1 MDNEK
6 LAELLFPDIKNTPDY
21 YENKYPQRELPPKAE
36 VTRIGPSPTGF
47 IHLGNLYSAMAGER
61 LAHRSG
67 GVFYLRIEDTD
78 NKRKVDGAVESVI
91 SSLDYFGIKFDEG
104 AEVQTQSSGISYGPF
119 YQRQRAEVYQTY
131 VKDLVKQGLAYPCF
145 CSEEEIDAMRKR
157 QTENKLDIGYY
168 GEWAK
173 CRNLTFEEIEKK
185 IISGEP
191 YSMRLRSEGQPGN
204 TVKFNDEIMGEII
217 LPENMLDIVILK
229 SDGIPT
235 YHFAHAVDDH
245 LMRTTTVIRGC
256 EWLPSVPVH
265 IELFSV
271 LGFRRPRY
279 AHTAQLMKIEDGKKR
294 KLSKR
299 KDPELSLGYYR
310 ELGYHPEAVRIYLMT
325 ILNSNFEEW
334 YQKNPALPLEEFK
347 FSLNKMGVSGILF
360 DLLKLDDISSNIL
373 SGKERDE
380 VYKFFYD
387 WMVQYKPECVDIY
400 FGDSE
405 KMKKITV
412 FITFLLSGFIFMSV
426 SSLGQSA
433 KDFCKTGNDKY
444 KKKEYAEAIN
454 DFTKAIEIKPNYARA
469 YYFRGLARDELL
481 DYMGSI
487 ADYTQV
493 IDKSPGFTNAYFKRG
508 DAKIKTQDYIGAI
521 ADFTEVIKVKNM
533 YSEAYFRRGV
543 AKDLLQDYHGAIAD
557 FSEAIKNNP
566 NNVDFYFYRG
576 DSRSKIRDYTS
587 AIEDYTMVLEFN
599 KNSSKAYYSRGLAK
613 IFSGQRAAGCLDLS
627 KAGELGMK
635 EAYDTIK
642 QFCY

>member
-21 YENKYPQRELPPKAE
+21 YENKYPKRDLPPKAE

-61 LAHRSG
+61 LAHRSS

-104 AEVQTQSSGISYGPF
+104 AEVQTQASDISYGPF
-119 YQRQRAEVYQTY
+119 YQRQRAEVYQTFI
-131 VKDLVKQGLAYPCF
+131 KDLVKQGLAYPCF
-145 CSEEEIDAMRKR
+145 CSEEEIDAMRKV
-157 QTENKLDIGYY
+157 QTDQKLDIGYY

-173 CRNLTFEEIEKK
+173 CRNLTFEEIEQK
-185 IISGEP
+185 ISNGEP
-191 YSMRLRSEGQPGN
+191 YSMRLRSAGQPGN
-204 TVKFNDEIMGEII
+204 TVKFNDEIMGEIT

-265 IELFSV
+265 IELFNV

-310 ELGYHPEAVRIYLMT
+310 QLGYHPEAVRIYLMT

-334 YQKNPALPLEEFK
+334 YQKNPTLPLEEFK

-387 WMVQYKPECVDIY
+387 WMVQHKSEFVDIY
-400 FGDSE
+400 FVDHE
-405 KMKKITV
+405 KMKKIMDLCMGV
-412 FITFLLSGFIFMSV
+412 
-426 SSLGQSA
+426 GQKRRR
-433 KDFCKTGNDKY
+433 KDFINCIQMFDFLAYFFDDIFKPQYEFENYENISDIISEFKQTYDYNDDANTWFGKLKLIADKFGYASDMKAYKQEPDKY
-444 KKKEYAEAIN
+444 KGNVSHIAEIIRVAVTGKKNTPDLWTIMQILGTQSCMNRLDKAAEY
-454 DFTKAIEIKPNYARA
+454 
-469 YYFRGLARDELL
+469 L
-481 DYMGSI
+481 
-487 ADYTQV
+487 
-493 IDKSPGFTNAYFKRG
+493 
-508 DAKIKTQDYIGAI
+508 
-521 ADFTEVIKVKNM
+521 
-533 YSEAYFRRGV
+533 
-543 AKDLLQDYHGAIAD
+543 
-557 FSEAIKNNP
+557 
-566 NNVDFYFYRG
+566 
-576 DSRSKIRDYTS
+576 
-587 AIEDYTMVLEFN
+587 N
-599 KNSSKAYYSRGLAK
+599 K
-613 IFSGQRAAGCLDLS
+613 
-627 KAGELGMK
+627 
-635 EAYDTIK
+635 
-642 QFCY
+642 

>member
-6 LAELLFPDIKNTPDY
+6 LAELLFPDIKNTLDY
-21 YENKYPQRELPPKAE
+21 YENKYPQRDLPPKAE

-61 LAHRSG
+61 LAHRSS

-104 AEVQTQSSGISYGPF
+104 AEVQTQASDISYGPF
-119 YQRQRAEVYQTY
+119 YQRQRAEVYQTFI
-131 VKDLVKQGLAYPCF
+131 KDLVKQGLAYPCF
-145 CSEEEIDAMRKR
+145 CSEEEIDAMRKV
-157 QTENKLDIGYY
+157 QTDQKLDIGYY

-173 CRNLTFEEIEKK
+173 CRNLTFEEIEQK
-185 IISGEP
+185 ISNGEP
-191 YSMRLRSEGQPGN
+191 YSMRLRSAGQPGN
-204 TVKFNDEIMGEII
+204 TVKFNDEIMGEIT

-265 IELFSV
+265 IELFNV

-334 YQKNPALPLEEFK
+334 YQKNPTLPLEEFK

-387 WMVQYKPECVDIY
+387 WMVQHKSEFVDIY
-400 FGDSE
+400 FVDHE
-405 KMKKITV
+405 KMKKIMDLCMGV
-412 FITFLLSGFIFMSV
+412 
-426 SSLGQSA
+426 GQKRRR
-433 KDFCKTGNDKY
+433 KDFINCIQMFDFLAYFFDDIFKPQYEFENYENISDIISEFKQTYDYNDDANTWFGKLKLIADKFGYASDMKAYKQEPDKY
-444 KKKEYAEAIN
+444 KGNVSHIAEIIRVGVTGKKNTPDLWTIMQILGTQSCMNRLDKAAEY
-454 DFTKAIEIKPNYARA
+454 
-469 YYFRGLARDELL
+469 L
-481 DYMGSI
+481 
-487 ADYTQV
+487 
-493 IDKSPGFTNAYFKRG
+493 
-508 DAKIKTQDYIGAI
+508 
-521 ADFTEVIKVKNM
+521 
-533 YSEAYFRRGV
+533 
-543 AKDLLQDYHGAIAD
+543 
-557 FSEAIKNNP
+557 
-566 NNVDFYFYRG
+566 
-576 DSRSKIRDYTS
+576 
-587 AIEDYTMVLEFN
+587 N
-599 KNSSKAYYSRGLAK
+599 K
-613 IFSGQRAAGCLDLS
+613 
-627 KAGELGMK
+627 
-635 EAYDTIK
+635 
-642 QFCY
+642 

>member
-21 YENKYPQRELPPKAE
+21 YENKYPKRDLPPKAE

-61 LAHRSG
+61 LAHRSS

-104 AEVQTQSSGISYGPF
+104 AEVQTQASDISYGPF
-119 YQRQRAEVYQTY
+119 YQRQRAEVYQTFI
-131 VKDLVKQGLAYPCF
+131 KDLVKQGLAYPCF
-145 CSEEEIDAMRKR
+145 CSEEEIDAMRKV
-157 QTENKLDIGYY
+157 QTDQKLDIGYY

-173 CRNLTFEEIEKK
+173 CRNLTFEEIEQK
-185 IISGEP
+185 ISNGEP
-191 YSMRLRSEGQPGN
+191 YSMRLRSAGQPGN
-204 TVKFNDEIMGEII
+204 TVKFNDEIMGEIT

-265 IELFSV
+265 IELFNV

-334 YQKNPALPLEEFK
+334 YQKNPTLPLEEFK

-387 WMVQYKPECVDIY
+387 WMVQHKSEFVDIY
-400 FGDSE
+400 FVDHE
-405 KMKKITV
+405 KMKKIMDLCMGV
-412 FITFLLSGFIFMSV
+412 
-426 SSLGQSA
+426 GQKRRR
-433 KDFCKTGNDKY
+433 KDFINCIQMFDFLAYFFDDIFKPQYEFENYENISDIISEFKQTYDYNDDANTWFGKLKLIADKFGYASDMKAYKQEPDKY
-444 KKKEYAEAIN
+444 KGNVSHIAEIIRVGVTGKKNTPDLWTIMQILGTQSCMNRLDKAAEY
-454 DFTKAIEIKPNYARA
+454 
-469 YYFRGLARDELL
+469 L
-481 DYMGSI
+481 
-487 ADYTQV
+487 
-493 IDKSPGFTNAYFKRG
+493 
-508 DAKIKTQDYIGAI
+508 
-521 ADFTEVIKVKNM
+521 
-533 YSEAYFRRGV
+533 
-543 AKDLLQDYHGAIAD
+543 
-557 FSEAIKNNP
+557 
-566 NNVDFYFYRG
+566 
-576 DSRSKIRDYTS
+576 
-587 AIEDYTMVLEFN
+587 N
-599 KNSSKAYYSRGLAK
+599 K
-613 IFSGQRAAGCLDLS
+613 
-627 KAGELGMK
+627 
-635 EAYDTIK
+635 
-642 QFCY
+642 

>member
-6 LAELLFPDIKNTPDY
+6 LAELLFPDIKNTLDY
-21 YENKYPQRELPPKAE
+21 YENKYPQRDLPPKAE

-61 LAHRSG
+61 LAHRSS

-104 AEVQTQSSGISYGPF
+104 AEVQTQASDISYGPF
-119 YQRQRAEVYQTY
+119 YQRQRAEVYQTFI
-131 VKDLVKQGLAYPCF
+131 KDLVKQGLAYPCF
-145 CSEEEIDAMRKR
+145 CSEEEIDAMRKV
-157 QTENKLDIGYY
+157 QTDQKLDIGYY

-173 CRNLTFEEIEKK
+173 CRNLTFEEIEQK
-185 IISGEP
+185 ISNGEP
-191 YSMRLRSEGQPGN
+191 YSMRLRSAGQPGN
-204 TVKFNDEIMGEII
+204 TVKFNDEIMGEIT

-265 IELFSV
+265 IELFNV

-334 YQKNPALPLEEFK
+334 YQKNPTLPLEEFK

-380 VYKFFYD
+380 VYKFFYN
-387 WMVQYKPECVDIY
+387 WMVQHKSEFVDIY
-400 FGDSE
+400 FVDHE
-405 KMKKITV
+405 KMKKIMDLCMGV
-412 FITFLLSGFIFMSV
+412 
-426 SSLGQSA
+426 GQKRRR
-433 KDFCKTGNDKY
+433 KDFINCIQMFDFLAYFFDDIFKPQYEFENYENISDIISEFKQTYDYNDDANTWFGKLKLIADKFGYASDMKAYKQEPDKY
-444 KKKEYAEAIN
+444 KGNVSHIAEIIRVGVTGKKNTPDLWTIMQILGTQSCMNRLDKAAEY
-454 DFTKAIEIKPNYARA
+454 
-469 YYFRGLARDELL
+469 L
-481 DYMGSI
+481 
-487 ADYTQV
+487 
-493 IDKSPGFTNAYFKRG
+493 
-508 DAKIKTQDYIGAI
+508 
-521 ADFTEVIKVKNM
+521 
-533 YSEAYFRRGV
+533 
-543 AKDLLQDYHGAIAD
+543 
-557 FSEAIKNNP
+557 
-566 NNVDFYFYRG
+566 
-576 DSRSKIRDYTS
+576 
-587 AIEDYTMVLEFN
+587 N
-599 KNSSKAYYSRGLAK
+599 K
-613 IFSGQRAAGCLDLS
+613 
-627 KAGELGMK
+627 
-635 EAYDTIK
+635 
-642 QFCY
+642 

>member
-21 YENKYPQRELPPKAE
+21 YENKYPQRDLPPKAE

-61 LAHRSG
+61 LAHRSS

-104 AEVQTQSSGISYGPF
+104 AEVQTQASDISYGPF
-119 YQRQRAEVYQTY
+119 YQRQRAEVYQTFI
-131 VKDLVKQGLAYPCF
+131 KDLVKQGLAYPCF
-145 CSEEEIDAMRKR
+145 CSEEEIDAMRKV
-157 QTENKLDIGYY
+157 QTDQKLDIGYY

-173 CRNLTFEEIEKK
+173 CRNLTFEEIEQK
-185 IISGEP
+185 ISNGEP
-191 YSMRLRSEGQPGN
+191 YSMRLRSAGQPGN
-204 TVKFNDEIMGEII
+204 TVKFNDEIMGEIT

-265 IELFSV
+265 IELFNV

-310 ELGYHPEAVRIYLMT
+310 QLGYHPEAVRIYLMT

-334 YQKNPALPLEEFK
+334 YQKNPTLPLEEFK

-387 WMVQYKPECVDIY
+387 WMVQHKSEFVDIY
-400 FGDSE
+400 FVDHE
-405 KMKKITV
+405 KMKKIMDLCMGV
-412 FITFLLSGFIFMSV
+412 
-426 SSLGQSA
+426 GQKRRR
-433 KDFCKTGNDKY
+433 KDFINCIQMFDFLAYFFDDIFKPQYEFENYENISDIISEFKQTYDYNDDANTWFGKLKLIADKFGYASDMKAYKQEPDKY
-444 KKKEYAEAIN
+444 KGNVSHIAEIIRVAVTGKKNTPDLWTIMQILGTQSCMNRLDKAAEY
-454 DFTKAIEIKPNYARA
+454 
-469 YYFRGLARDELL
+469 L
-481 DYMGSI
+481 
-487 ADYTQV
+487 
-493 IDKSPGFTNAYFKRG
+493 
-508 DAKIKTQDYIGAI
+508 
-521 ADFTEVIKVKNM
+521 
-533 YSEAYFRRGV
+533 
-543 AKDLLQDYHGAIAD
+543 
-557 FSEAIKNNP
+557 
-566 NNVDFYFYRG
+566 
-576 DSRSKIRDYTS
+576 
-587 AIEDYTMVLEFN
+587 N
-599 KNSSKAYYSRGLAK
+599 K
-613 IFSGQRAAGCLDLS
+613 
-627 KAGELGMK
+627 
-635 EAYDTIK
+635 
-642 QFCY
+642 

>member
-21 YENKYPQRELPPKAE
+21 YENKYPQRDLPPKAE

-61 LAHRSG
+61 LAHRSS

-104 AEVQTQSSGISYGPF
+104 AEVQTQASDISYGPF
-119 YQRQRAEVYQTY
+119 YQRQRAEVYQTFI
-131 VKDLVKQGLAYPCF
+131 KDLVKQGLAYPCF
-145 CSEEEIDAMRKR
+145 CSEEEIDAMRKV
-157 QTENKLDIGYY
+157 QTDQKLDIGYY

-173 CRNLTFEEIEKK
+173 CRNLTFEEIEQK
-185 IISGEP
+185 ISNGEP
-191 YSMRLRSEGQPGN
+191 YSMRLRSAGQPGN
-204 TVKFNDEIMGEII
+204 TVKFNDEIMGEIT

-265 IELFSV
+265 IELFNV

-310 ELGYHPEAVRIYLMT
+310 QLGYHPEAVRIYLMT

-334 YQKNPALPLEEFK
+334 YQKNPTLPLEEFK

-387 WMVQYKPECVDIY
+387 WMVQHKSEFVDIY
-400 FGDSE
+400 FVDHE
-405 KMKKITV
+405 KMKKIMDLCMGV
-412 FITFLLSGFIFMSV
+412 
-426 SSLGQSA
+426 GQKRRR
-433 KDFCKTGNDKY
+433 KDFINCIQMFDFLAYFFDDIFKPQYEFENYENISDIISEFKQTYDYNDDANTWFGKLKLIADKFGYASDMKAYKQEPDKY
-444 KKKEYAEAIN
+444 KGNVSHIAEIIRVGVTGKKNTPDLWTIMQILGTQSCMNRLDKAAEY
-454 DFTKAIEIKPNYARA
+454 
-469 YYFRGLARDELL
+469 L
-481 DYMGSI
+481 
-487 ADYTQV
+487 
-493 IDKSPGFTNAYFKRG
+493 
-508 DAKIKTQDYIGAI
+508 
-521 ADFTEVIKVKNM
+521 
-533 YSEAYFRRGV
+533 
-543 AKDLLQDYHGAIAD
+543 
-557 FSEAIKNNP
+557 
-566 NNVDFYFYRG
+566 
-576 DSRSKIRDYTS
+576 
-587 AIEDYTMVLEFN
+587 N
-599 KNSSKAYYSRGLAK
+599 K
-613 IFSGQRAAGCLDLS
+613 
-627 KAGELGMK
+627 
-635 EAYDTIK
+635 
-642 QFCY
+642 

>member
-6 LAELLFPDIKNTPDY
+6 LAELLFPDIKNTLDY
-21 YENKYPQRELPPKAE
+21 YENKYPQRDLPPKAE

-61 LAHRSG
+61 LAHRSS

-104 AEVQTQSSGISYGPF
+104 AEVQTQASDISYGPF
-119 YQRQRAEVYQTY
+119 YQRQRAEVYQTFI
-131 VKDLVKQGLAYPCF
+131 KDLVKQGLAYPCF
-145 CSEEEIDAMRKR
+145 CSEEEIDAMRKV
-157 QTENKLDIGYY
+157 QTDQKLDIGYY

-173 CRNLTFEEIEKK
+173 CRNLTFEEIEQK
-185 IISGEP
+185 ISNGEP
-191 YSMRLRSEGQPGN
+191 YSMRLRSAGQPGN
-204 TVKFNDEIMGEII
+204 TVKFNDEIMGEIT

-265 IELFSV
+265 IELFNV

-334 YQKNPALPLEEFK
+334 YQKNPTLPLEEFK

-387 WMVQYKPECVDIY
+387 WMVQHKSEFVDIY
-400 FGDSE
+400 FVDHE
-405 KMKKITV
+405 KMKKIMDLCMGV
-412 FITFLLSGFIFMSV
+412 
-426 SSLGQSA
+426 GQKRRR
-433 KDFCKTGNDKY
+433 KDFINCIQMFDFLAYFFDDIFKPQYEFENYENISDIISEFKQTYDYNDDANTWFGKLKLIADKFGYASDMKAYKQEPDKY
-444 KKKEYAEAIN
+444 KGNVSHIAEIIRVAVTGKKNTPDLWTIMQILGTQSCMNRLDKAAEY
-454 DFTKAIEIKPNYARA
+454 
-469 YYFRGLARDELL
+469 L
-481 DYMGSI
+481 
-487 ADYTQV
+487 
-493 IDKSPGFTNAYFKRG
+493 
-508 DAKIKTQDYIGAI
+508 
-521 ADFTEVIKVKNM
+521 
-533 YSEAYFRRGV
+533 
-543 AKDLLQDYHGAIAD
+543 
-557 FSEAIKNNP
+557 
-566 NNVDFYFYRG
+566 
-576 DSRSKIRDYTS
+576 
-587 AIEDYTMVLEFN
+587 N
-599 KNSSKAYYSRGLAK
+599 K
-613 IFSGQRAAGCLDLS
+613 
-627 KAGELGMK
+627 
-635 EAYDTIK
+635 
-642 QFCY
+642 

>member
-6 LAELLFPDIKNTPDY
+6 LAELLFPDIKNTLDY
-21 YENKYPQRELPPKAE
+21 YENKYPQRDLPPKAE

-61 LAHRSG
+61 LAHRSS

-104 AEVQTQSSGISYGPF
+104 AEVQTQASDISYGPF
-119 YQRQRAEVYQTY
+119 YQRQRAEVYQTFI
-131 VKDLVKQGLAYPCF
+131 KDLVKQGLAYPCF
-145 CSEEEIDAMRKR
+145 CSEEEIDAMRKV
-157 QTENKLDIGYY
+157 QTDQKLDIGYY

-173 CRNLTFEEIEKK
+173 CRNLTFEEIEQK
-185 IISGEP
+185 ISNGEP
-191 YSMRLRSEGQPGN
+191 YSMRLRSAGQPGN
-204 TVKFNDEIMGEII
+204 TVKFNDEIMGEIT

-265 IELFSV
+265 IELFNV

-310 ELGYHPEAVRIYLMT
+310 QLGYHPEAVRIYLMT

-334 YQKNPALPLEEFK
+334 YQKNPTLPLEEFK

-387 WMVQYKPECVDIY
+387 WMVQHKSEFVDIY
-400 FGDSE
+400 FVDHE
-405 KMKKITV
+405 KMKKIMDLCMGV
-412 FITFLLSGFIFMSV
+412 
-426 SSLGQSA
+426 GQKRRR
-433 KDFCKTGNDKY
+433 KDFINCIQMFDFLAYFFDDIFKPQYEFENYENISDIISEFKQTYDYNDDANTWFGKLKLIADKFGYASDMKAYKQEPDKY
-444 KKKEYAEAIN
+444 KGNVSHIAEIIRVAVTGKKNTPDLWTIMQILGTQSCMNRLDKAAEY
-454 DFTKAIEIKPNYARA
+454 
-469 YYFRGLARDELL
+469 L
-481 DYMGSI
+481 
-487 ADYTQV
+487 
-493 IDKSPGFTNAYFKRG
+493 
-508 DAKIKTQDYIGAI
+508 
-521 ADFTEVIKVKNM
+521 
-533 YSEAYFRRGV
+533 
-543 AKDLLQDYHGAIAD
+543 
-557 FSEAIKNNP
+557 
-566 NNVDFYFYRG
+566 
-576 DSRSKIRDYTS
+576 
-587 AIEDYTMVLEFN
+587 N
-599 KNSSKAYYSRGLAK
+599 K
-613 IFSGQRAAGCLDLS
+613 
-627 KAGELGMK
+627 
-635 EAYDTIK
+635 
-642 QFCY
+642 

>member
-405 KMKKITV
+405 KMKKIMDLCMGV
-412 FITFLLSGFIFMSV
+412 
-426 SSLGQSA
+426 GQKRRR
-433 KDFCKTGNDKY
+433 KDFINCVQMFDFLAYFFDDIFKPQYEFESYENISDIIGEFRQKYDYNDDANKWFANLKLIADKFGYASDMKAYKQEPDKY
-444 KKKEYAEAIN
+444 KGNVSHIAEIIRVAVTGKKNTPDLWTIMQILGIQSCM
-454 DFTKAIEIKPNYARA
+454 DR
-469 YYFRGLARDELL
+469 L
-481 DYMGSI
+481 D
-487 ADYTQV
+487 
-493 IDKSPGFTNAYFKRG
+493 
-508 DAKIKTQDYIGAI
+508 
-521 ADFTEVIKVKNM
+521 
-533 YSEAYFRRGV
+533 
-543 AKDLLQDYHGAIAD
+543 
-557 FSEAIKNNP
+557 
-566 NNVDFYFYRG
+566 
-576 DSRSKIRDYTS
+576 
-587 AIEDYTMVLEFN
+587 
-599 KNSSKAYYSRGLAK
+599 
-613 IFSGQRAAGCLDLS
+613 RAAEYL
-627 KAGELGMK
+627 KK
-635 EAYDTIK
+635 
-642 QFCY
+642 